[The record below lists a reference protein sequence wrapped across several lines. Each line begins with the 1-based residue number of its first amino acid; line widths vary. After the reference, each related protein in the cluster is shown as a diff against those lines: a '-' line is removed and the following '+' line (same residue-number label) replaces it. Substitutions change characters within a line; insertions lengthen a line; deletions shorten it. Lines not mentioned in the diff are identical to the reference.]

1 MENTHICKS
10 DWLFRKKRM
19 KTNPMGTTGR
29 MVCSPYVK
37 TRHVPPIFSASF
49 ALQLNTARH
58 LGNITFLCACFPSL
72 PFLKSFF
79 LFGCLP
85 FLSFF
90 PSDWLYVATAA
101 LGGKYCHGLSIHW
114 FSLLSFSSGGFLEE
128 GNQHCG

>member
-1 MENTHICKS
+1 
-10 DWLFRKKRM
+10 M

-79 LFGCLP
+79 CLVVCLFCPFFLLIGCM
-85 FLSFF
+85 
-90 PSDWLYVATAA
+90 WQQ
-101 LGGKYCHGLSIHW
+101 
-114 FSLLSFSSGGFLEE
+114 LL
-128 GNQHCG
+128 